1 MRQSA
6 QRLASEAA
14 KRWGSAGAHVYWDAM
29 DDALRTDL
37 PPGTR
42 VKVTQQIAARDYTW
56 TSDVVGTVLGY
67 EQKQTGS
74 WFAHSKN
81 DKLWLDRLMLRKD
94 DGELITLNLDD
105 YSHVEVL
112 DPAAAAAGSAPAGT
126 PTKKN
131 ESDLPL

>member
-1 MRQSA
+1 M
-6 QRLASEAA
+6 E
-14 KRWGSAGAHVYWDAM
+14 
-29 DDALRTDL
+29 DALRTDL
-37 PPGTR
+37 TPGTR

-81 DKLWLDRLMLRKD
+81 DKLWLDRLLLKKD

-105 YSHVEVL
+105 YSHVELL
-112 DPAAAAAGSAPAGT
+112 DPAPAAGTPAAPAGT
-126 PTKKN
+126 GTKEN